1 MKEKNKKLAIAK
13 KKKDD
18 EFYTLKEDVEK
29 IVDSFKE
36 HIKGKFVFCNCDDP
50 LLSNFCK
57 YFREHFDELG
67 LKRLVSIGISG
78 NVYDSDKGDSV
89 FHIDNGSFDGE
100 ESVRVLKECD
110 IVITNPSFSLFKK
123 YFEVVYGS
131 GKDFVI
137 VSPILSC
144 RYYNIR
150 HKVVDG
156 QVFFYDGII
165 GKNFLHDGKLK
176 PVGVRICSN
185 IKIKPAKPKTK
196 HYNQKTKTVR
206 YRKYY
211 NCDAI
216 EVVRLRD
223 IPHDYYGNVGV
234 SASAL
239 PNIDFSEFQF
249 VGFDN
254 EICNKIHVEQ
264 FKNGK
269 YNKSRYNDKRLF
281 IEIGEDELDN
291 YETYYK
297 TADGKFLRAPFE
309 RVIIRRIKK

>member
-1 MKEKNKKLAIAK
+1 MKEKSKKLKIAH

-57 YFREHFDELG
+57 YFREHFEELG

-78 NVYDSDKGDSV
+78 NVYDSDNGDSV
-89 FHIDNGSFDGE
+89 FHIDNGSFDGG
-100 ESVRVLKECD
+100 ESIRVLQECD
-110 IVITNPSFSLFKK
+110 IVITNPPFSLFRR
-123 YFEVVYGS
+123 YFDVVYGS

-137 VSPILSC
+137 VSSNLACS
-144 RYYNIR
+144 YYNIR
-150 HKVVDG
+150 HKVVDS

-165 GKNFLHDGKLK
+165 GKKFLHDGKLK
-176 PVGVRICSN
+176 RVGVEICSN

-206 YRKYY
+206 FRKYY
-211 NCDAI
+211 NYDAI
-216 EVVRLRD
+216 DVCRLCD

-234 SASAL
+234 SICTL

-249 VGFDN
+249 VGFND
-254 EICNKIHVEQ
+254 ELCPKIYLEE

-269 YNKSRYNDKRLF
+269 HNISRNYKKLF
-281 IEIGEDELDN
+281 IEIGEGEFDN

-297 TADGKFLRAPFE
+297 TADGKFLRAPFL

>member
-1 MKEKNKKLAIAK
+1 MSNKTLRRSLL
-13 KKKDD
+13 KKDD
-18 EFYTLKEDVEK
+18 EYYTLKEDVEK

-78 NVYDSDKGDSV
+78 NVYDSDKLDSV

-100 ESVRVLKECD
+100 ESIRVLQECD
-110 IVITNPSFSLFKK
+110 IVITNPPFSLFRK
-123 YFEVVYGS
+123 YFDVVYGS

-137 VSPILSC
+137 VSSDLDC
-144 RYYNIR
+144 QGHNIR

-165 GKNFLHDGKLK
+165 EGKFLHNAELK
-176 PVGVRICSN
+176 HIGVRICSN
-185 IKIKPAKPKTK
+185 IKIKPSKPKTK
-196 HYNQKTKTVR
+196 HYNSKPKTVR
-206 YRKYY
+206 FRKYY

-234 SASAL
+234 SITAL
-239 PNIDFSEFQF
+239 PDIDFLEFQF
-249 VGFDN
+249 VGFDD
-254 EICNKIHVEQ
+254 EISTKIHAEE

-269 YNKSRYNDKRLF
+269 HYKSRNYKNLL
-281 IEIGEDELDN
+281 IEIGEDELGN

-297 TADGKFLRAPFE
+297 TADGKFLRAPFK

>member
-1 MKEKNKKLAIAK
+1 MSSKILIRASRKR
-13 KKKDD
+13 DD
-18 EFYTLKEDVEK
+18 EYYTLKEDVEK

-57 YFREHFDELG
+57 YFREHFEELG
-67 LKRLVSIGISG
+67 LKRLVSIGISK

-89 FHIDNGSFDGE
+89 FHIDDGSFDRE
-100 ESVRVLKECD
+100 ESIRVLQECD
-110 IVITNPSFSLFKK
+110 IVITNPPFSLFRK
-123 YFEVVYGS
+123 YFDIVYGS

-137 VSPILSC
+137 VSSNLC
-144 RYYNIR
+144 CGYHNIR

-165 GKNFLHDGKLK
+165 GKKFLHDGKLK
-176 PVGVRICSN
+176 QIGVRICSN
-185 IKIKPAKPKTK
+185 IKMKQSKTKTK
-196 HYNQKTKTVR
+196 HCNQKTKTVR
-206 YRKYY
+206 FRKYY

-216 EVVRLRD
+216 DVGRLRD

-234 SASAL
+234 SISAL

-249 VGFDN
+249 VGFGD
-254 EICNKIHVEQ
+254 ETCTKIYVEK

-269 YNKSRYNDKRLF
+269 YYISRNYKKLF

-297 TADGKFLRAPFE
+297 TADGKFLRIPFI

>member
-1 MKEKNKKLAIAK
+1 MPKKTLALAIQ
-13 KKKDD
+13 KKDD
-18 EFYTLKEDVEK
+18 EYYTLKEDVEK

-36 HIKGKFVFCNCDDP
+36 HINGKFVFCNCDDP

-57 YFREHFDELG
+57 YFREHFEELG

-100 ESVRVLKECD
+100 KSLSVLQECD
-110 IVITNPSFSLFKK
+110 IVITNPPFSLFRK
-123 YFEVVYGS
+123 YFDVVYGS

-137 VSPILSC
+137 VSSNLSC
-144 RYYNIR
+144 IYHNIR

-165 GKNFLHDGKLK
+165 GKKFLHDGKIK
-176 PVGVRICSN
+176 IIEVRICSN
-185 IKIKPAKPKTK
+185 IKIKPS
-196 HYNQKTKTVR
+196 KTKTVR
-206 YRKYY
+206 FRKYY

-216 EVVRLRD
+216 DVVRLRD

-239 PNIDFSEFQF
+239 PNIDFSEFQL
-249 VGFDN
+249 VGFGD
-254 EICNKIHVEQ
+254 EVCTKIYVEK
-264 FKNGK
+264 FNNGK
-269 YNKSRYNDKRLF
+269 HSISLNYKQLL

-291 YETYYK
+291 YKTYYK
-297 TADGKFLRAPFE
+297 TADGKFLIMPFS

>member
-1 MKEKNKKLAIAK
+1 MSNKILKRAIQKKN
-13 KKKDD
+13 D
-18 EFYTLKEDVEK
+18 EYYTLKEDVGK

-50 LLSNFCK
+50 LWSNFSK

-78 NVYDSDKGDSV
+78 NVYDSVKGDSV
-89 FHIDNGSFDGE
+89 FHIDDGSFDGE
-100 ESVRVLKECD
+100 ESLRVLQECD
-110 IVITNPSFSLFKK
+110 IVITNPPFSLFRK
-123 YFEVVYGS
+123 YFDVVYGS

-137 VSPILSC
+137 VSPNLAC
-144 RYYNIR
+144 RYCNIR

-156 QVFFYDGII
+156 QVFFYDRII

-211 NCDAI
+211 NFDAI
-216 EVVRLRD
+216 EVGRLRD
-223 IPHDYYGNVGV
+223 IPHDYYSNVGV
-234 SASAL
+234 STSAL

-249 VGFDN
+249 VGFGD
-254 EICNKIHVEQ
+254 EIPSKIHVEK

-269 YNKSRYNDKRLF
+269 YDVSGNYKKLF

-297 TADGKFLRAPFE
+297 TADGKFLRALFG
-309 RVIIRRIKK
+309 RVIIRRVKK

>member
-1 MKEKNKKLAIAK
+1 MSSKILNRAFL
-13 KKKDD
+13 KKDD
-18 EFYTLKEDVEK
+18 EYYTLEEDVEK

-50 LLSNFCK
+50 LWSNFCK

-78 NVYDSDKGDSV
+78 NVYDSDNGDSV
-89 FHIDNGSFDGE
+89 FHIDDGSFDGE
-100 ESVRVLKECD
+100 ESIRVLQECD
-110 IVITNPSFSLFKK
+110 IVITNPPFSLFRRC
-123 YFEVVYGS
+123 FDVVYGS

-137 VSPILSC
+137 VSPNLCVS
-144 RYYNIR
+144 YHNIR

-156 QVFFYDGII
+156 KVFFYDGII
-165 GKNFLHDGKLK
+165 GKNFLHNGKLK
-176 PVGVRICSN
+176 AVAVRICSN
-185 IKIKPAKPKTK
+185 IKIKTSKQKSK
-196 HYNQKTKTVR
+196 HYNQKSKTVR

-211 NCDAI
+211 NYDAI
-216 EVVRLRD
+216 EVGRFRD

-234 SASAL
+234 SVSAL

-249 VGFDN
+249 VEFSD
-254 EICNKIHVEQ
+254 EISTKIHMEI

-269 YNKSRYNDKRLF
+269 YNVSRNNKGLF
-281 IEIGEDELDN
+281 VEIGEDELDN

-297 TADGKFLRAPFE
+297 TADGKFLREPFK

>member
-1 MKEKNKKLAIAK
+1 MSKKTLFRAFQ
-13 KKKDD
+13 KKDD
-18 EFYTLKEDVEK
+18 EYYTLKEDVEK

-36 HIKGKFVFCNCDDP
+36 HINGKFVFCNCDDP

-57 YFREHFDELG
+57 YFREHFEELG
-67 LKRLVSIGISG
+67 LKRLVSIEIYG

-100 ESVRVLKECD
+100 ESLSVLQECD
-110 IVITNPSFSLFKK
+110 IVITNPPFSLFRK
-123 YFEVVYGS
+123 YFDVVYGS

-137 VSPILSC
+137 VSPKLGCS
-144 RYYNIR
+144 YNNIR

-165 GKNFLHDGKLK
+165 GKKFLHDGKLE
-176 PVGVRICSN
+176 PVGARICSN
-185 IKIKPAKPKTK
+185 IKIKPSKPKTK
-196 HYNQKTKTVR
+196 HYNQKPKTVR

-211 NCDAI
+211 NFDAI
-216 EVVRLRD
+216 EVGGLRD

-234 SASAL
+234 SVSAL
-239 PNIDFSEFQF
+239 PNIDFLEFQF
-249 VGFDN
+249 VGFDD
-254 EICNKIHVEQ
+254 EICTKIDVEQ
-264 FKNGK
+264 FNNWK
-269 YNKSRYNDKRLF
+269 YNKTRHNYKKLF

-297 TADGKFLRAPFE
+297 TADGKFLKSPFK